1 MGTNYYLH
9 TKAPCSKCGRPFEAK
24 HIGKSSGGWCF
35 SLHVIP
41 EEGINDLEDWQKLW
55 SKKGAFIL
63 DEYGDR
69 VSESMMMKTIT
80 ERKWLGTEVVPKQW
94 YLSNFAEPG
103 PNGLARYSLGH
114 GCIKHGKG
122 TWDCITGEFS

>member
-9 TKAPCSKCGRPFEAK
+9 TKPPCDKCGRPFEAK

-35 SLHVIP
+35 SIHVIP
-41 EEGINDLEDWQKLW
+41 EEGINDLEDWQKLL

-69 VSESMMMKTIT
+69 VSKSMMMKIIT
-80 ERKWLGTEVVPKQW
+80 ERKWLGTEFVTQQW
-94 YLSNFAEPG
+94 YASNFAEPG
-103 PNGLARYSLGH
+103 PNGLVRHAIGN
-114 GCIKHGKG
+114 GCVKQGKG
-122 TWDCITGEFS
+122 TWDCIEGEFS